1 VGEDPDGP
9 VIRSSLA
16 EPSRFEVIFERHYET
31 VRRYAQRRA
40 GAAAGEEIA
49 AQTFLVA
56 FDRRASFRPEAVSA
70 RPWLLGIATN
80 LVRHH
85 VRDEATHLRILSG
98 MAPPPA
104 PGGPDDTDR
113 LDALWLA
120 PVIGRALEELT
131 PDDRDT
137 FLLFALGDL
146 SYFEIAEALAIPT
159 GTVRSRIHRVRRH
172 LRERLGGSVERQA
185 DGTER

>member
-1 VGEDPDGP
+1 MDEDPDGP

-16 EPSRFEVIFERHYET
+16 EPARFELIFARHYET
-31 VRRYAQRRA
+31 VRRYSQRRA
-40 GAAAGEEIA
+40 GASSGEEIA

-80 LVRHH
+80 LIRHH
-85 VRDEATHLRILSG
+85 VRDELTHLRILSG
-98 MAPPPA
+98 VAPPPLPA
-104 PGGPDDTDR
+104 GPDDPER
-113 LDALWLA
+113 LDALLLS
-120 PVIGRALEELT
+120 PVLGQALEGLA

-146 SYFEIAEALAIPT
+146 SYFEIAEALGIPT
-159 GTVRSRIHRVRRH
+159 GTVRSRIHRVRRQ
-172 LRERLGGSVERQA
+172 LREHLGDFVERQA